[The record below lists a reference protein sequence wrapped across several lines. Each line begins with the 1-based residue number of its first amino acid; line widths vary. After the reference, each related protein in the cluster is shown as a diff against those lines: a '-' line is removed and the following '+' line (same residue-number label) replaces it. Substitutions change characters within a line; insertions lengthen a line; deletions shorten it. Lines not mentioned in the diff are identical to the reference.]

1 MTELP
6 AKFEPEAVR
15 VKSGPPLATVA
26 GLMLERVG
34 AGGGAVTLGESGLEA
49 QRPPTQAA
57 GLLTCTATLPC
68 PATSPASTAMES
80 CVGEIRVTV
89 RGWPPTVAVAP
100 GTKPVPVTARA
111 KAGVPAATL
120 AGARLARLGVGLI
133 LATVMVG
140 LVAIRVYVSPRKKRT
155 SYWPRVVGR
164 VKAQVFVVVPAS
176 VLRKAYRTY
185 VGFAAPTAARAT
197 QSLGLPGRLLIVAV
211 TVNPGGP
218 VVAST
223 VTEGCVRVRVR
234 ALVVPPP
241 GLGVTT
247 VMLKLVAV
255 VVRSA
260 AWKAA
265 VSWVGPTKIVGRETP
280 LTWTTDP
287 FTKLL
292 PLAVS
297 VKAGPHAANV
307 LGEMDESVGAGL
319 LTLSVAAG
327 VVPPPGVKTVML

>member
-34 AGGGAVTLGESGLEA
+34 AGGGAVTLSESGLEA

-100 GTKPVPVTARA
+100 GTKPVPVTVRA

-140 LVAIRVYVSPRKKRT
+140 LAGREWRKVYGE
-155 SYWPRVVGR
+155 YEG
-164 VKAQVFVVVPAS
+164 
-176 VLRKAYRTY
+176 L
-185 VGFAAPTAARAT
+185 AAPTAARES
-197 QSLGLPGRLLIVAV
+197 QLLGVLGGLLRVAV
-211 TVNPGGP
+211 MVAPGGAVVVLTARQGP
-218 VVAST
+218 VT
-223 VTEGCVRVRVR
+223 VRGSAFE
-234 ALVVPPP
+234 VPPP
-241 GLGVTT
+241 GAGVKA
-247 VMLKLVAV
+247 VMLRVPPAATSPARMVAESWLGPTKV
-255 VVRSA
+255 VVR
-260 AWKAA
+260 
-265 VSWVGPTKIVGRETP
+265 
-280 LTWTTDP
+280 
-287 FTKLL
+287 FT
-292 PLAVS
+292 
-297 VKAGPHAANV
+297 
-307 LGEMDESVGAGL
+307 
-319 LTLSVAAG
+319 
-327 VVPPPGVKTVML
+327 